1 MVITYIIDLMKKG
14 CWISKLE
21 EEQFL
26 MEEFVKALMVVVT
39 LVMVEVVKALL
50 VVVAQVRV
58 EGMLGVEKVVDH
70 MITKEIGGSNR

>member
-1 MVITYIIDLMKKG
+1 
-14 CWISKLE
+14 
-21 EEQFL
+21 
-26 MEEFVKALMVVVT
+26 MVVVT